1 MRIDIG
7 GDSQDEI
14 LESLREVQEDA
25 VTDLYAHDVAFE
37 ERILRATIDL
47 LHRVASRDRRVA
59 SMTFSNCSGPY
70 ELIILEAL
78 ALKLVSEIEVNRC
91 TMIESSGDMILPY
104 AIFPALRWG
113 IQYRHLEKL
122 CIQDLTLPTRE
133 LAEFL
138 TIGLVGSN
146 HLKELSLTNSDFTE
160 DEDENRVISALVAG
174 LRRNTSLEAL
184 VLGALGQGFDDTEA
198 GGVVNALELHPSL
211 KRLAIFSLDCGIQTT
226 QAFTKLL
233 LKNRKLT
240 DLELN
245 NCHFSPTCIDSFT
258 KSLRGHPCL
267 ARLALNG
274 DDLTDEELNLGS
286 LVEILSTCPKLKRL
300 DLGSNKFSSAGLEM
314 LAVHNQFFRNYQSF
328 VGETFRERPSFVY
341 PCAMFRSE
349 ICGL

>member
-1 MRIDIG
+1 M
-7 GDSQDEI
+7 S
-14 LESLREVQEDA
+14 A
-25 VTDLYAHDVAFE
+25 V
-37 ERILRATIDL
+37 
-47 LHRVASRDRRVA
+47 
-59 SMTFSNCSGPY
+59 
-70 ELIILEAL
+70 
-78 ALKLVSEIEVNRC
+78 EVNGWIS
-91 TMIESSGDMILPY
+91 IETPGTMILPS
-104 AIFPALRWG
+104 AILTALRWG

-122 CIQDLTLPTRE
+122 CFDELVFPTRE

-138 TIGLVGSN
+138 TTVLVGSN
-146 HLKELSLTNSDFTE
+146 HLKELTLMRSGFPE
-160 DEDENRVISALVAG
+160 FGDESRVVSALVSG
-174 LRRNTSLEAL
+174 LRQNKSLEGL
-184 VLGALGQGFDDTEA
+184 VLGALGAGFGDTHA
-198 GGVVNALELHPSL
+198 GGIANALELHPSL
-211 KRLAIFSLDCGIQTT
+211 KRLAIFSFDCDSQTT
-226 QAFTKLL
+226 QALIKLF

-240 DLELN
+240 DLEFN
-245 NCHFSPTCIDSFT
+245 DCHFSPTYIDSVT